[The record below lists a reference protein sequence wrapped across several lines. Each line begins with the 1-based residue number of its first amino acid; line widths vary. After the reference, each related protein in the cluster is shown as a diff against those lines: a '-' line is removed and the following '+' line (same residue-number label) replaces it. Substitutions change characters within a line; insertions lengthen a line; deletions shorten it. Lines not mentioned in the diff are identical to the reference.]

1 MTPLC
6 FDPHLIHKGTAM
18 KKSNKKQ
25 SKRTP
30 KKQTKQSKQPENK
43 SIFDTTN
50 AQSSADLV
58 APQPKPQQPDKLDI
72 ATAEK
77 INIAI
82 NDPMIDTQG
91 AIEKL
96 KAGRQKEISYSEY
109 LTLPVPVD
117 LARIR
122 RDVHLMIAT
131 PCYGGMIGSAFMR
144 SMLQTQNLF
153 NQAGIRF
160 SFVSIDNESLV
171 TRARNNL
178 MAMFL
183 ANPAPTH
190 LMFIDAD
197 IGWDGTDILRMLH
210 WDKDVI
216 CGAYPKKGIKWADIK
231 KAVQQD
237 PNINDS
243 QMEWHS
249 SNYVVNI
256 TWKDNPKVEGQKIAS
271 VDGSG
276 NVEVEDAGTGFMI
289 IRRSVIEKIIKA
301 QPELKYENDM
311 PLAEEVKKH
320 SYSLFDTMHCPDT
333 NRYLS
338 EDYTFCRRWQKLG
351 GEIWIDP
358 RTQLS
363 HWGGHSYKGNITKIF
378 QAGSVAT
385 QL

>member
-6 FDPHLIHKGTAM
+6 FDPHLTHKGTAM
-18 KKSNKKQ
+18 KKSNNKQ

-30 KKQTKQSKQPENK
+30 KKQTKKKPQEK
-43 SIFDTTN
+43 SIFDQGEPT
-50 AQSSADLV
+50 SASDLI
-58 APQPKPQQPDKLDI
+58 QNKPQQPEPINL

-77 INIAI
+77 INVAI
-82 NDPMIDTQG
+82 SDPMIDTQ
-91 AIEKL
+91 AAMEKL
-96 KAGRQKEISYSEY
+96 KNGQQQEISYSEY

-117 LARIR
+117 LTRIR

-144 SMLQTQNLF
+144 SMMQTQNLF

-183 ANPAPTH
+183 ANPQPTH
-190 LMFIDAD
+190 LMYIDAD

-210 WDKDVI
+210 WDRDVM

-237 PNINDS
+237 PNISDS

-249 SNYVVNI
+249 SNYVVNM

-289 IRRSVIEKIIKA
+289 IRRSVIEKIIAA

-351 GEIWIDP
+351 GSIWIDP

-363 HWGGHSYKGNITKIF
+363 HWGGHTYKGNISKIF
-378 QAGSVAT
+378 QAGSVAK